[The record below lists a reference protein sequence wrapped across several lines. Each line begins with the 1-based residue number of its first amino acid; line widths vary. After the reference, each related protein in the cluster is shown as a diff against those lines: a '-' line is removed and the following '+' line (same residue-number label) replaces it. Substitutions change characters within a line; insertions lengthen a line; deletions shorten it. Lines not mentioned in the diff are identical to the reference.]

1 MSSRKK
7 ERKTPDTIT
16 PPVKDDDNICS
27 ADDSSCPESCVSED
41 EENTSC

>member
-7 ERKTPDTIT
+7 ERQTPDTIT
-16 PPVKDDDNICS
+16 PPVKDDNNICS
-27 ADDSSCPESCVSED
+27 EEDSSCLNSCVSED